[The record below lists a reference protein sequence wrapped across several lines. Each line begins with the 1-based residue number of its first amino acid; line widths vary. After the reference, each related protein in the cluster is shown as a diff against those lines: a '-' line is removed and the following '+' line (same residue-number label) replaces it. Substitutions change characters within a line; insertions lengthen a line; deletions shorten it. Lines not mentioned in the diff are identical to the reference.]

1 VPSAVRCVLGG
12 DAAVF
17 VDGRGKP
24 VARYPRTEVLA
35 YGSNRETLI
44 LGLEDSPRSPAV
56 GNEYAAESESDDV
69 RA

>member
-44 LGLEDSPRSPAV
+44 LGLEDSPRPPV
-56 GNEYAAESESDDV
+56 GDEYAAESESDDV